1 MRGIRLAL
9 TPKDLFMFHEST
21 RPMPV
26 VASTAHWRLPDN
38 QSMTVLAIT
47 NGRSRI
53 FIAPDDLEA
62 IAGVLL
68 GVLAKNQAVA
78 S

>member
-1 MRGIRLAL
+1 
-9 TPKDLFMFHEST
+9 MFHESI
-21 RPMPV
+21 RPLAV

-38 QSMTVLAIT
+38 QSMTVLAVT

-62 IAGVLL
+62 VAEVLL
-68 GVLAKNQAVA
+68 AVLDKQGVAA
-78 S
+78 